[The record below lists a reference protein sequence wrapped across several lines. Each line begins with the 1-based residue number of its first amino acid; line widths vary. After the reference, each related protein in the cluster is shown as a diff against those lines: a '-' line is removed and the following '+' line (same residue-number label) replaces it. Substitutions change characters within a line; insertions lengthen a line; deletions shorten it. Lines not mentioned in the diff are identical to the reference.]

1 MWEIIAAAVT
11 AMAGIVTAY
20 FNYKNKKDSDLQK
33 QINKDKEAFVRQKL
47 KETEEL
53 IIKAME
59 TDITSVPLLRKKLEY
74 YRNQLKKY
82 IRIFII
88 LAIPFISGC
97 LTTKEPMVIGER
109 IFMPK
114 PGDVVTVPELKAPA
128 KQWYLIDDKAML
140 EVLGVEKPLVPDTV
154 IGVKK

>member
-1 MWEIIAAAVT
+1 MWEIVAAAVT
-11 AMAGIVTAY
+11 ALAGIVTAY

-33 QINKDKEAFVRQKL
+33 QINKDKEAFIRLKL

-82 IRIFII
+82 IGII
-88 LAIPFISGC
+88 TLAVLPFVSGC
-97 LTTKEPMVIGER
+97 FTTEENMVIGER
-109 IFMPK
+109 IFK
-114 PGDVVTVPELKAPA
+114 PNPGEVVTVPPLKPPA

-154 IGVKK
+154 IGIQK

>member
-11 AMAGIVTAY
+11 AMAGIITAY

-33 QINKDKEAFVRQKL
+33 QINKDKEVFVRQKL
-47 KETEEL
+47 KETEES

-82 IRIFII
+82 IGLIALIV
-88 LAIPFISGC
+88 IPFISGC
-97 LTTKEPMVIGER
+97 FTAKEPMVIGER
-109 IFMPK
+109 IFKPN
-114 PGDVVTVPELKAPA
+114 PGDIITVPALKRPA

-140 EVLGVEKPLVPDTV
+140 EVLGVDKPVVPNV
-154 IGVKK
+154 IIGVQK